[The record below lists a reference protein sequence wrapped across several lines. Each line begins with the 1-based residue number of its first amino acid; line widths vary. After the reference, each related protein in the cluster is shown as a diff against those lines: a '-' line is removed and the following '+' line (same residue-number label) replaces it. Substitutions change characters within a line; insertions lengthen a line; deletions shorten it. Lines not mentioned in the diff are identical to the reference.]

1 MQVVNLAQKFAAFQ
15 DHFSPKIVGELN
27 NFQVKLVK
35 VQGEF
40 MWHHHDAEDEMF
52 MVTKGELHMKWHD
65 AEGREHDVVVRPGE
79 FLIVPHGTE
88 HMPYTL
94 EETHIILFEPA
105 GTLNTGNVQ
114 NERTVADLQRI

>member
-15 DHFSPKIVGELN
+15 DYFNPKIVGELN

-52 MVTKGELHMKWHD
+52 MVTKGELHMKWRD
-65 AEGREHDVVVRPGE
+65 AEGREHDDPIR
-79 FLIVPHGTE
+79 
-88 HMPYTL
+88 
-94 EETHIILFEPA
+94 PA

-114 NERTVADLQRI
+114 NERTVADLQKI

>member
-15 DHFSPKIVGELN
+15 DYFSPKIVGELN

-52 MVTKGELHMKWHD
+52 LVTKGELHMKWRD
-65 AEGREHDVVVRPGE
+65 AEGREHDDPNSCRR
-79 FLIVPHGTE
+79 VPDCSLRHGA
-88 HMPYTL
+88 HALYAGRNARHP
-94 EETHIILFEPA
+94 FEPA
-105 GTLNTGNVQ
+105 GTLNTGNMQ
-114 NERTVADLQRI
+114 NERTVADMERI